1 MPSQALQ
8 KFENRLLTDVHRL
21 VESHNQLNHNGRGRR
36 GLGHIT
42 RSGVFLLCAAWERY
56 IEDLAI
62 ECTNKLADWA
72 ASPEDLPL
80 SVQKEISKYVKS
92 HKHDLKPL
100 ELAGNGWEHIYTT
113 HAEALCNSLN
123 TPKLA
128 PVRDLLKRTAGWETD
143 FDELEVDTEFVDP
156 FVSARGDI
164 AHNGSDADYV
174 TLANLENYL
183 RQISALVLIIDN
195 AACDFLNTHTGTR
208 PWRRRTA

>member
-1 MPSQALQ
+1 MPSLALK
-8 KFENRLLTDVHRL
+8 KFEELLLIDVNRLI
-21 VESHNQLNHNGRGRR
+21 ESHRQLSHNGRGRR
-36 GLGHIT
+36 GLGHLT

-62 ECTNKLADWA
+62 ECTGKLANWA
-72 ASPEDLPL
+72 SSPEDLPL
-80 SVQKEISKYVKS
+80 SVQKEISKHVKS

-128 PVRDLLKRTAGWETD
+128 PVRDLLKRTTGWEAD
-143 FDELEVDTEFVDP
+143 FTRLGINTGFVDP

-164 AHNGSDADYV
+164 AHNGSDAGYV
-174 TLANLENYL
+174 TLAVLEGYL
-183 RQISALVLIIDN
+183 EQIQLLILEIDN
-195 AACDFLNTHTGTR
+195 AACDFLCELTSTR
-208 PWRRRTA
+208 PWRRRTT